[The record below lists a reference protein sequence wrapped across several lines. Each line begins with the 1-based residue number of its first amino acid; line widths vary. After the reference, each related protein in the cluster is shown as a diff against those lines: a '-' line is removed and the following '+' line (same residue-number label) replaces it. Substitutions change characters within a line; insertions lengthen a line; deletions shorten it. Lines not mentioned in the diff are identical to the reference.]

1 MELLCAESAPRA
13 PRAARDPHLLRDRRV
28 LQNLLSLEERY
39 SPRVSYFQC
48 VQRDIQPYM
57 RKMLAFW
64 MLEVCEEQKCEEEV
78 FPLAMNYVDR
88 YLSSVAVQKSHL
100 QLLGAVCMLLA
111 SKLRET
117 MPLTVEKLCI
127 YTDNSITPQEL
138 LNWELLVLEKLKW
151 DLVSVIANDFLPHI
165 LHQLPLPLD
174 KVELVKKHAQ
184 TFIALCA
191 TDDTFVMYP
200 PSMIATGSIGAAI
213 HGLSLP
219 GSGDAVTE
227 LLAGTTGTEVDCLK
241 ACQEQIEAA
250 LAESLKQA
258 SQSQQEFSAKTP
270 AYGGSQPTSTPTD
283 VTDINL

>member
-1 MELLCAESAPRA
+1 MELLCVEAVPRVPRA
-13 PRAARDPHLLRDRRV
+13 EHDPQLLGDRRV

-39 SPRVSYFQC
+39 SPRASYFHC
-48 VQRDIQPYM
+48 VQREIKPYM

-88 YLSSVAVQKSHL
+88 YLSSVPVRKSHL

-127 YTDNSITPQEL
+127 YTDNSITPQQL
-138 LNWELLVLEKLKW
+138 VDWEILVLEKLKW
-151 DLVSVIANDFLPHI
+151 DLVSVIANDFLAYI
-165 LHQLPLPLD
+165 LYRLPLPKD
-174 KVELVKKHAQ
+174 KMELVKKHAQ

-191 TDDTFVMYP
+191 TDYTFAMYP

-213 HGLSLP
+213 HGLTVSV
-219 GSGDAVTE
+219 SDFSSEAMTE
-227 LLAGTTGTEVDCLK
+227 LLASITGTEVALPN
-241 ACQEQIEAA
+241 EADLGLRSA
-250 LAESLKQA
+250 
-258 SQSQQEFSAKTP
+258 QS
-270 AYGGSQPTSTPTD
+270 
-283 VTDINL
+283 